1 MIVKYLLKKGHIM
14 GLRNDIDLK
23 AFETILKTEKTKIEK
38 NIALLKAE
46 LSSIV
51 DEDEIDDIEGIAGL
65 EIDNTNDRA
74 LLQKLESEMSEI
86 NTALNKIALGTYGIC
101 ERTGKPIP
109 VARLNAIPTARTI
122 VGE

>member
-1 MIVKYLLKKGHIM
+1 MSTRHDL
-14 GLRNDIDLK
+14 DLK

-51 DEDEIDDIEGIAGL
+51 NEDEIDDIEGIAGL
-65 EIDNTNDRA
+65 EIDNTTDQA
-74 LLQKLESEMSEI
+74 LLQNLEAEMAEI
-86 NTALNKIALGTYGIC
+86 NAALNKIALGSYGIC

-109 VARLNAIPTARTI
+109 VARLNVNPTARTV

>member
-1 MIVKYLLKKGHIM
+1 MSTRHDL
-14 GLRNDIDLK
+14 DLK
-23 AFETILKTEKTKIEK
+23 AFEAILKTEKAKIGK

-65 EIDNTNDRA
+65 EIDNTNDQA
-74 LLQKLESEMSEI
+74 LLQKLETEMSDI
-86 NTALNKIALGTYGIC
+86 NAALNKIALGTYGIC
-101 ERTGKPIP
+101 ERTGKAIP
-109 VARLNAIPTARTI
+109 VARLSANPTARTI

>member
-1 MIVKYLLKKGHIM
+1 M

-23 AFETILKTEKTKIEK
+23 AFETLLKTEKTQIEK

-46 LSSIV
+46 LNSIV

-65 EIDNTNDRA
+65 EIDNTNDQA

-86 NTALNKIALGTYGIC
+86 NAALNKIALGTYGIC

-122 VGE
+122 VGD

>member
-1 MIVKYLLKKGHIM
+1 MSTRHDL
-14 GLRNDIDLK
+14 DLK
-23 AFETILKTEKTKIEK
+23 AFEAILKTKKTKIEK

-46 LSSIV
+46 LSSIA
-51 DEDEIDDIEGIAGL
+51 DEDEIDDVEGIAGL
-65 EIDNTNDRA
+65 EIDNTNDQA

-86 NTALNKIALGTYGIC
+86 NTALNKIALGSYGIC

-109 VARLNAIPTARTI
+109 VARLNANPTARTV

>member
-1 MIVKYLLKKGHIM
+1 MS
-14 GLRNDIDLK
+14 LRNDIDLK
-23 AFETILKTEKTKIEK
+23 AFETLLNSEKTKIEK

-46 LSSIV
+46 LTSIV

-65 EIDNTNDRA
+65 EIDNTNDQA